1 VNDRPTSDFF
11 GALGLELHAA
21 ARRSPRRR
29 TRLGD
34 VGGVAAA
41 AVLLAAAVL
50 VALVVLRGGGD
61 SPTAPAAVEP
71 APIGTVIPKGK
82 GEPPREA
89 DSTVLATGRAPLLGP
104 WQMETHWGKA
114 LKDPKTGEVYNPAGP
129 CLMLYPLDPPGRTF
143 GASGFCGPVRNFGF
157 RKTPGF
163 SRAQVNVPAPGRRP
177 DGRRVRVREVLVY
190 GRVPDRAVTVV
201 ITAPG
206 GTRVEVAATDGPE
219 AVPGRFYG
227 IPLKPGLPGARI
239 NWLDKDG
246 KPGSRGIRLMPPVT
260 PMRHR

>member
-1 VNDRPTSDFF
+1 MNDFF
-11 GALGLELHAA
+11 GALELELRAA
-21 ARRSPRRR
+21 GQRRPRRR
-29 TRLGD
+29 IR
-34 VGGVAAA
+34 AAHA
-41 AVLLAAAVL
+41 AGALAAITLLAAAIL
-50 VALVVLRGGGD
+50 VIQVITGGN
-61 SPTAPAAVEP
+61 PAATTAAPAPDPV
-71 APIGTVIPKGK
+71 GTVIPKGEGK
-82 GEPPREA
+82 PPREA
-89 DSTVLATGRAPLLGP
+89 KSTVLATGTAPVLGP

-143 GASGFCGPVRNFGF
+143 GASGFCGPPSNFGF

-163 SRAQVNVPAPGRRP
+163 SRAQFNVPAPGRRAN
-177 DGRRVRVREVLVY
+177 GERVRVREVLVY
-190 GRVPDRAVTVV
+190 GRVPDRAAKVV

-206 GTRVEVAATDGPE
+206 GTRVEVEPTDGPKSI
-219 AVPGRFYG
+219 PGRFYG